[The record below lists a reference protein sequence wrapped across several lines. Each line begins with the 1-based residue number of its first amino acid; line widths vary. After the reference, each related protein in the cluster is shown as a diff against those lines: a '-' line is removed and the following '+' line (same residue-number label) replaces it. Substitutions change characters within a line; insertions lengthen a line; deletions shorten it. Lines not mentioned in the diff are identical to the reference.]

1 MSSTVN
7 ANLAADTTA
16 WHAMT
21 VDAVAKRLATDL
33 GERPA
38 SATADEVIE

>member
-1 MSSTVN
+1 MSTTVN

-21 VDAVAKRLATDL
+21 VDAVAKRLDRL